1 MSKIDNL
8 YSATNYYNNSVQQ
21 KRKEKNASKAVK
33 NEQAEELI
41 IYDYL
46 NENIETKY
54 ILLFLIVFLPIMS
67 LLLLLSKYVLSKK

>member
-1 MSKIDNL
+1 MVFDAEKEVTGFYSENFIKKI
-8 YSATNYYNNSVQQ
+8 
-21 KRKEKNASKAVK
+21 K

-41 IYDYL
+41 IYEYL

-67 LLLLLSKYVLSKK
+67 LLLLLSKYMLSKK